1 MDLKETEI
9 QEPDASLNN
18 QPSSLRKV
26 GQYVWEIVKIVVIS
40 LIIIIPIRLYV
51 IQPFIVEGDSMMPN
65 FHDGEYLIVD
75 EISYRFN
82 SPQRGDVVIFHPP
95 SDPKNY
101 FIKRII
107 GLPGETVELREGKI
121 YIYNSEYPD
130 GIRLNEANYLTQS
143 SINEES
149 LVELADDQY
158 YVVGDNRDNSLDSRR
173 IGPITSVSIKGR
185 AFFRAFPFNSIN
197 LLRTPEYFFNS

>member
-173 IGPITSVSIKGR
+173 IGPITSASIKGR